1 MSHAMNTD
9 RSLKLTA
16 FFRLTAV
23 AAFLLSATISL
34 EAQPSGG
41 PYGPVRQSWPVP
53 QDAGRIFYVAPEG
66 DKNASGESI
75 TAPATIEAAIPKAVT
90 GDVIIL
96 RGGIYRTGDLLLNQ
110 GITIQPYHDELP
122 VFKGSV
128 VATQWRDLG
137 NGLWVTKW
145 DRLFPSAP
153 ESWWQRLRSGK
164 ETPLHR
170 FNDDMVFIDGRFLQ
184 SAGYEGEVDEDS
196 FFIDYGTG
204 LVYIGTDPRD
214 KVIEITAYNVAIHRI
229 TGECHGRPSDG
240 KGPVLR
246 GLTFTQYA
254 YRALEFDGRNPEG
267 ISPESAHGK
276 DVVGTTLEHCT
287 ISFCSRVAA
296 YLRGDN
302 LTIRN
307 CRVSDTSTEG
317 IYILSSS
324 DVLLERNIFTRNNIE
339 RISGY
344 YPAAVKIF
352 NQCYRVTCNDNLV
365 TDLPFSNGIW
375 YDVGNVEGVF
385 TNNWVENVGLTGRA
399 VSYLQTWP
407 SESGFFFEISKGAIC
422 AGNVFVN
429 CELGIHILNSCDVLM
444 YNNTLVN
451 STACVSRSERSAVG
465 DHFGWHP
472 ATGPGVDERDGHL
485 FVNNLMVADASLNRP
500 HLFVWQRSILCDQLR
515 DPQFRT
521 IDNNVYVKNSEKKGM
536 PLILWSPSQAENCI
550 TALNSPEELSGIHP
564 GFETKSLLLTNQTV
578 FKSPE
583 LDNYRLIPGLSL
595 EGAAAAIPGEIQVL
609 LKLKKRVKPYVGA
622 YPPEF

>member
-1 MSHAMNTD
+1 MNTD

-16 FFRLTAV
+16 FFRTAAITTLIVASLTA
-23 AAFLLSATISL
+23 AQ
-34 EAQPSGG
+34 AQPSGG

-53 QDAGRIFYVAPEG
+53 QNAGKIFYVTPDG
-66 DKNASGESI
+66 DKNAPGE
-75 TAPATIEAAIPKAVT
+75 TVNAPSTIEAAISRAVT

-96 RGGIYRTGDLLLNQ
+96 RGGTYRTGDLILNQ
-110 GITIQPYHDELP
+110 GIIMQPYLDELP
-122 VFKGSV
+122 VFKGSS

-153 ESWWQRLRSGK
+153 QSWWQRLRSGK
-164 ETPLHR
+164 DTPLHR

-184 SAGYEGEVDEDS
+184 SAGFEGEVNENT
-196 FFIDYGTG
+196 FFIDYATG
-204 LVYIGTDPRD
+204 LVYIGVDPKD
-214 KVIEITAYNVAIHRI
+214 KLVEITAHNVALHRI
-229 TGECHGRPSDG
+229 TGEHNGRVSDG
-240 KGPVLR
+240 RGPVIR
-246 GLTFTQYA
+246 GITFTQYA
-254 YRALEFDGRNPEG
+254 YRALEIDGKDPEG
-267 ISPESAHGK
+267 ISPETEHGK

-324 DVLLERNIFTRNNIE
+324 DVLLEKNIFTRNNIE

-375 YDVGNVEGVF
+375 YDVGNVDAVF

-422 AGNVFVN
+422 TGNVFVN
-429 CELGIHILNSCDVLM
+429 CELGIHILNSCDARM

-451 STACVSRSERSAVG
+451 STACISRSERSAVG

-472 ATGPGVDERDGHL
+472 ATGPDVEERDGHV
-485 FVNNLMVADASLNRP
+485 FVNNLMVADATLNRP
-500 HLFVWQRSILCDQLR
+500 HLFVWQRAMLCDRLR
-515 DPQFRT
+515 DQQFST
-521 IDNNVYVKNSEKKGM
+521 IDNNVYVKNGERKAM
-536 PLILWSPSQAENCI
+536 PLILWSPAQNEQCI
-550 TALNSPEELSGIHP
+550 TAMDSPAELSKVLP
-564 GFETKSLLLTNQTV
+564 GFEKNGILLTGQTV
-578 FKSPE
+578 FLSPE
-583 LDNYRLIPGLSL
+583 LDNYRTLPGFK
-595 EGAAAAIPGEIQVL
+595 GHAAAALPPADIKSL
-609 LKLKKRVKPYVGA
+609 MKMKKRATAYVGA
-622 YPPEF
+622 YPPW

>member
-1 MSHAMNTD
+1 MNTD

-16 FFRLTAV
+16 FFRTAAITTLIVASLTA
-23 AAFLLSATISL
+23 AQ
-34 EAQPSGG
+34 AQPSGG

-53 QDAGRIFYVAPEG
+53 QNAGKIFYVTPDG
-66 DKNASGESI
+66 DKNAPGE
-75 TAPATIEAAIPKAVT
+75 TVNAPSTIEAAISRAVT

-96 RGGIYRTGDLLLNQ
+96 RGGTYRTGDLILNQ
-110 GITIQPYHDELP
+110 GIIMQPYLDELP
-122 VFKGSV
+122 VFKGSS

-153 ESWWQRLRSGK
+153 QSWWQRLRSGK
-164 ETPLHR
+164 DTPLHR

-184 SAGYEGEVDEDS
+184 SAGFEGEVNENT
-196 FFIDYGTG
+196 FFIDYATG
-204 LVYIGTDPRD
+204 LVYIGVDPKD
-214 KVIEITAYNVAIHRI
+214 KLVEITAHNVAIHRI
-229 TGECHGRPSDG
+229 TGEHNGRVTDG
-240 KGPVLR
+240 RGPVIR
-246 GLTFTQYA
+246 GITFTQYA
-254 YRALEFDGRNPEG
+254 YRALEIDGKDPEG
-267 ISPESAHGK
+267 ISPETEHGK

-302 LTIRN
+302 LIIRN

-324 DVLLERNIFTRNNIE
+324 DVLLEKNIFTRNNIE

-375 YDVGNVEGVF
+375 YDVGNVDAVF

-422 AGNVFVN
+422 TGNVFVN
-429 CELGIHILNSCDVLM
+429 CELGIHILNSCDARM

-451 STACVSRSERSAVG
+451 STACISRSERSAVG

-472 ATGPGVDERDGHL
+472 ATGPDVEERDGHI
-485 FVNNLMVADASLNRP
+485 FVNNLVVADATLNRP
-500 HLFVWQRSILCDQLR
+500 HLFVWQRAMLCDRLR
-515 DPQFRT
+515 DPQFST
-521 IDNNVYVKNSEKKGM
+521 IDNNVYVKNGERKAM
-536 PLILWSPSQAENCI
+536 PLILWSPAQNEQCI
-550 TALNSPEELSGIHP
+550 TAMDSPAELSKVLP
-564 GFETKSLLLTNQTV
+564 GFGKNGVLLTGQTV
-578 FKSPE
+578 FLSPE
-583 LDNYRLIPGLSL
+583 LDNYQTMPGFA
-595 EGAAAAIPGEIQVL
+595 GHAAAALPPAEIQSL
-609 LKLKKRVKPYVGA
+609 LKMQKRSPAYVGA
-622 YPPEF
+622 YPSR